1 MSRRIDRRAGRAF
14 RRTRRAGSPLPAL
27 SASASRLTDALRAFG
42 ASADDVRRTLLQIF
56 TAPPPRSR
64 PLIHN
69 GRKYHR

>member
-1 MSRRIDRRAGRAF
+1 MS
-14 RRTRRAGSPLPAL
+14 L
-27 SASASRLTDALRAFG
+27 LR
-42 ASADDVRRTLLQIF
+42 DVYRTLLQIF